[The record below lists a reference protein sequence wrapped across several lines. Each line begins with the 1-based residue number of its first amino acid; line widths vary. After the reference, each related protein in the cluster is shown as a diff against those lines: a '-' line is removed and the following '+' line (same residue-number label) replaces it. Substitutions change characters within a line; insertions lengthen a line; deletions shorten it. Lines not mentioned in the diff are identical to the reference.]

1 MKKYFLRPGSFIDST
16 TVSNEFTIT
25 GLNLE
30 KYIVDVINNPT
41 CCPKNLGGKGLQIK
55 DGLTVTSSLQTV
67 TDFENTDTALRL
79 SSVDVTNYGN
89 GGIATNTAFG
99 EGALVNAT
107 IGNQVAI
114 GLNALKNHNYTYEG
128 ANVAIGVGAGENFQ
142 AEQTVMI
149 GIEAGKN
156 YTGWNGVAI
165 GSEAMLNATLGGSDV
180 AIGSWALRDIN
191 SGFENVVIG
200 AFAASTCDSVAFSVA
215 IGEGAIGGGSV
226 TSCIAIGQD
235 TMRSNVNT
243 SFDIAIGIAALR
255 SITTGLGNVGLG
267 HRAGYYTN
275 TGNNNTFIGRETGPA
290 FGNGTVTGSIALG
303 AYAVPTGNNQFVVGS
318 SGVPAGTVTNA
329 AATQTHYWTI
339 KINGTDYKVL
349 LGS

>member
-1 MKKYFLRPGSFIDST
+1 MALKPEIPFITKENINSERDLIEIFDVSDETIKLT
-16 TVSNEFTIT
+16 TISSIGGGG
-25 GLNLE
+25 GLNL
-30 KYIVDVINNPT
+30 
-41 CCPKNLGGKGLQIK
+41 K
-55 DGLTVTSSLQTV
+55 DGAEVT
-67 TDFENTDTALRL
+67 NTPEIVVDSANSDTALRL
-79 SSVDVTNYGN
+79 SSIDVTNYGN
-89 GGIATNTAFG
+89 GGITTNTAFG

-149 GIEAGKN
+149 GLDAAKN
-156 YTGWNGVAI
+156 YTGYYSVAI
-165 GSEAMLNATLGGSDV
+165 GSEAMANAALGGSDV
-180 AIGSWALRDIN
+180 AIGSWALRN
-191 SGFENVVIG
+191 VNGGFENVVIG
-200 AFAASTCDSVAFSVA
+200 AFAADNCDNIAFSV
-215 IGEGAIGGGSV
+215 IVGEGSVGGGST

-243 SFDIAIGIAALR
+243 SYDIAIGIAALR
-255 SITTGLGNVGLG
+255 SITTGDGNVGLG
-267 HRAGYYTN
+267 HRSGYYTN
-275 TGNNNTFIGRETGPA
+275 TGNNNTFIGRETGPGY
-290 FGNGTVTGSIALG
+290 GNGTVTGSIALG

-318 SGVPAGTVTNA
+318 TGVNAGTVTNA